1 MSALSLPANTRS
13 WLADNGISTADIARE
28 IGAERSVLSRVIN
41 HQRWPKRTGK
51 QLHERLIAALTARG
65 LHHQQ
70 KAPQRDN
77 AAGPVVPTT
86 SKATGDV
93 DMVLRKTRITEAAR
107 RHFGITR
114 DPFGDPQHTDDI
126 FVSPGYRYVREAVLD
141 KARHGGMLAVIG
153 QSGSGKSTLRR
164 AVIEQ
169 LRDQHTPCIVIEPYV
184 IAMAES
190 DATGVPL
197 RAQHIASAI
206 WREVSPASRLS
217 GDSDTRFAQLHRA
230 LRESARA
237 GNRHLIMIEEAH
249 SVHKQTLRHLR
260 RFTELTDGLKSLL
273 GVVLFGQQELEAKL
287 SESDPQ
293 VREVVQR
300 TELVHV
306 YPLGNDLVPYLR
318 HRFQRA
324 GLELD
329 KLLDARA
336 LDAVSAR
343 LAETGTESLLY
354 PQAVHNLVAMCLNT
368 CADVGAPL
376 VTADIVR
383 RAK

>member
-1 MSALSLPANTRS
+1 MSLTLPPDLRAWMDAQGHT
-13 WLADNGISTADIARE
+13 TADLAR
-28 IGAERSVLSRVIN
+28 ACNVDRSVLSRVIN
-41 HQRWPKRTGK
+41 HGRWPVRTGRR
-51 QLHERLIAALTARG
+51 LHERLTTWLASNG
-65 LHHQQ
+65 LPPETK
-70 KAPQRDN
+70 KAPERSN
-77 AAGPVVPTT
+77 APRPVVTPAETQ
-86 SKATGDV
+86 GDE
-93 DMVLRKTRITEAAR
+93 DMVLRKTPISEAAR

-114 DPFGDPQHTDDI
+114 DPFSDPQSLGEV
-126 FVSPGYRYVREAVLD
+126 FFSPMYRYVRESVLD
-141 KARHGGMLAVIG
+141 KAKHGGMLAVVG
-153 QSGSGKSTLRR
+153 QSGSGKSTIRG

-169 LRDQHTPCIVIEPYV
+169 LREDHSQVIVIEPYV

-217 GDSDTRFAQLHRA
+217 GDTETRFAQLHRA

-249 SVHKQTLRHLR
+249 SVPKPTLRHLR
-260 RFTELTDGLKSLL
+260 RFTELRDGLRALI

-306 YPLGNDLVPYLR
+306 YPLGKDLEPYLR
-318 HRFQRA
+318 HRFQLA

-329 KLLDARA
+329 KLMDARA
-336 LDAVSAR
+336 LDAIHTR
-343 LAETGTESLLY
+343 LSETGTQSLLY
-354 PQAVHNLVAMCLNT
+354 PQAIHNLIGLALNAA
-368 CADVGAPL
+368 ADLGAPS
-376 VTADIVR
+376 VSADLVR
-383 RAK
+383 RV

>member
-1 MSALSLPANTRS
+1 VSLTLPPDLRAWMDAQGHT
-13 WLADNGISTADIARE
+13 TADLAR
-28 IGAERSVLSRVIN
+28 ACNVDRSVLSRVIN
-41 HQRWPKRTGK
+41 HGRWPVRTGRR
-51 QLHERLIAALTARG
+51 LHERLTTWLASNG
-65 LHHQQ
+65 LPPETK
-70 KAPQRDN
+70 KAPERSN
-77 AAGPVVPTT
+77 APRPVVTPAETQ
-86 SKATGDV
+86 GDE
-93 DMVLRKTRITEAAR
+93 DMVLRKTPISEAAR

-114 DPFGDPQHTDDI
+114 DPFSDPQSLGEV
-126 FVSPGYRYVREAVLD
+126 FFSPMYRYVRESVLD
-141 KARHGGMLAVIG
+141 KAKHGGMLAVVG
-153 QSGSGKSTLRR
+153 QSGSGKSTIRG

-169 LRDQHTPCIVIEPYV
+169 LREDHSQVIVIEPYV

-217 GDSDTRFAQLHRA
+217 GDTETRFAQLHRA

-249 SVHKQTLRHLR
+249 SVPKPTLRHLR
-260 RFTELTDGLKSLL
+260 RFTELRDGLRALI

-306 YPLGNDLVPYLR
+306 YPLGKDLEPYLR
-318 HRFQRA
+318 HRFQLA

-329 KLLDARA
+329 KLMDARA
-336 LDAVSAR
+336 LDAIHTR
-343 LAETGTESLLY
+343 LSETGTQSLLY
-354 PQAVHNLVAMCLNT
+354 PQAIHNLIGLALNAA
-368 CADVGAPL
+368 ADLGAPS
-376 VTADIVR
+376 VSADLVR
-383 RAK
+383 RV

>member
-1 MSALSLPANTRS
+1 
-13 WLADNGISTADIARE
+13 
-28 IGAERSVLSRVIN
+28 
-41 HQRWPKRTGK
+41 
-51 QLHERLIAALTARG
+51 
-65 LHHQQ
+65 
-70 KAPQRDN
+70 
-77 AAGPVVPTT
+77 
-86 SKATGDV
+86 
-93 DMVLRKTRITEAAR
+93 MVLRKTPISEAAR

-114 DPFGDPQHTDDI
+114 DPFSDPQSLGEV
-126 FVSPGYRYVREAVLD
+126 FFSPMYRYVRESVLD
-141 KARHGGMLAVIG
+141 KAKHGGMLAVVG
-153 QSGSGKSTLRR
+153 QSGSGKSTIRG

-169 LRDQHTPCIVIEPYV
+169 LREDHSQVIVIEPYV

-217 GDSDTRFAQLHRA
+217 GDTETRFAQLHRA

-249 SVHKQTLRHLR
+249 SVPKPTLRHLR
-260 RFTELTDGLKSLL
+260 RFTELRDGLRALI

-306 YPLGNDLVPYLR
+306 YPLGKDLEPYLR
-318 HRFQRA
+318 HRFQLA

-329 KLLDARA
+329 KLMDARA
-336 LDAVSAR
+336 LDAIHTR
-343 LAETGTESLLY
+343 LSETGTQSLLY
-354 PQAVHNLVAMCLNT
+354 PQAIHNLIGLALNAA
-368 CADVGAPL
+368 ADLGAPS
-376 VTADIVR
+376 VSADLVR
-383 RAK
+383 RV